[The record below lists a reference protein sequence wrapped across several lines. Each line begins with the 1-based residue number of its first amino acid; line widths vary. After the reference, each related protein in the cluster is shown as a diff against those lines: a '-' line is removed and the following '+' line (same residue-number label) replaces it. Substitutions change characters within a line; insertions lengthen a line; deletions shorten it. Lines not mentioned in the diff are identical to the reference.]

1 MQVYIFEW
9 LAFLSILQYIVYM
22 CWGIIMNIT
31 YHMLVGSDIEYFTEI
46 THFLLSATL
55 KDTIYYYSFI
65 DEQTK

>member
-1 MQVYIFEW
+1 
-9 LAFLSILQYIVYM
+9 
-22 CWGIIMNIT
+22 MNIT
-31 YHMLVGSDIEYFTEI
+31 CHMLVGSDIEYFTEI